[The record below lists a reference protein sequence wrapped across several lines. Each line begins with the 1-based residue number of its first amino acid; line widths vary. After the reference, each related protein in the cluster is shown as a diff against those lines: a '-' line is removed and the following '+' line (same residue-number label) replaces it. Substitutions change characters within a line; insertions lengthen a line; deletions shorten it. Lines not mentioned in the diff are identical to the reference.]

1 MIQVCKEIENLS
13 DEIINIRR
21 YLHQI
26 PELGFEEYET
36 SKYIAKYLEDIGIQ
50 VYKNVAKTGVVGYIR
65 GNNPKRT
72 VAFRADIDALPVEE
86 NTKVPYCSKYLG
98 KMHACGHDGHTAI
111 LLGLAKYLSL
121 NKDKLRDNVLLIFQP
136 AEEGP
141 GGAEV
146 IIREGILKK
155 FKVDCIYGL
164 HLYPEVEEG
173 KVALRSGPLM
183 AQTGEFDIY
192 IYGKSGHGAIPQNA
206 VDSIIISADVINSL
220 QTIISRSINPIKPAV
235 LTIGRIEGGERRNVI
250 AGKVVLE
257 GTIRAFEESV
267 YNKIK
272 DRMIEILK
280 GKEIV
285 HNCKI
290 ELIFRDMYP
299 PVNNDENMVNR
310 FIDIIGKENIE
321 IIDPQ
326 MISEDYSYYQRE
338 LPGLFFFL
346 GVRNEKEGYIYPL
359 HNSQFNFNERVL
371 AMGVQIYVNLLK
383 GNGYIS

>member
-36 SKYIAKYLEDIGIQ
+36 SKYIAKYLEDIGIK

-155 FKVDCIYGL
+155 FKADCIYGL

-299 PVNNDENMVNR
+299 PVNNDENMVIR
-310 FIDIIGKENIE
+310 FIDIIGRENIE

-383 GNGYIS
+383 GNGHIS